1 MKCAAD
7 FRKIARNALKG
18 KWPVAVLTGFLASLM
33 GAQTFSG
40 GGGSSGSSNG
50 STLFDAVDAQQLP
63 KLLNML
69 YIVLAALIVWL
80 LIMLFISGA
89 GKLGYAI
96 FNMKL
101 VDGEEVRVSDLFSQ
115 FHRFTDGLVMNLL
128 MAIYTLLWS
137 LLLVIPGI
145 VKSFSYAMTPYILAE
160 HPEMTANEAIT
171 ESRRIMDGNK
181 FRLFCLGLS
190 FIGWRLLCILPSL
203 IPTTILFIRL
213 SVTGNVALLFW
224 MIPCMIPVF
233 IGLLFLN
240 PYQEAAIAAFYRDV
254 TAPKAAAMPNGEGWV
269 EGWTP

>member
-40 GGGSSGSSNG
+40 GGGSGVSRSSSTGSSI
-50 STLFDAVDAQQLP
+50 LDAVDVQQLP
-63 KLLNML
+63 RLLNML
-69 YIVLAALIVWL
+69 YIVLAVLIVWL

-89 GKLGYAI
+89 GKLGYAT

-101 VDGEEVRVSDLFSQ
+101 VDGGEVRVSDLFSQ

-145 VKSFSYAMTPYILAE
+145 IKSYSYAMTAYILAE
-160 HPEMTANEAIT
+160 YPEMTANEAIT

-181 FRLFCLGLS
+181 FRLFCLSFS
-190 FIGWRLLCILPSL
+190 FIGWRLLCSLPSI
-203 IPTTILFIRL
+203 IPMVILLTRMNA
-213 SVTGNVALLFW
+213 TGNIALLFW
-224 MIPCMIPVF
+224 LIPCAIPVF
-233 IGLLFLN
+233 IGLLFLT
-240 PYQEAAIAAFYRDV
+240 PYQEAAIAAFYRDIA
-254 TAPKAAAMPNGEGWV
+254 APNPASMPDGEGWV
-269 EGWTP
+269 EG